1 MELGLNY
8 QTVSE
13 ADDAREGVLFATHSY
28 RGVSANPAS
37 VAQTLLRPW
46 EEGQMRPT
54 PVIALAA
61 ALTAFACGGS
71 TTGPT
76 RAPSTFTVLLKDSP
90 FSDAKSLL
98 VTFSEVSAHKADGE
112 WTRLPFSGGASSR
125 TCDLK
130 KLTDAQDVLGT
141 GPLAPGHY
149 TMVRLDVTSAALYF
163 DNAAAGPA
171 CAATVPTPAGRNAPV
186 EISSGIVRLN
196 REFELT
202 STTATTMLLDFD
214 GDRSVRETGNGRYMM
229 TPVIG
234 VVSVQ

>member
-1 MELGLNY
+1 MR
-8 QTVSE
+8 S
-13 ADDAREGVLFATHSY
+13 
-28 RGVSANPAS
+28 
-37 VAQTLLRPW
+37 TLA
-46 EEGQMRPT
+46 
-54 PVIALAA
+54 IAVAA
-61 ALTAFACGGS
+61 ALTVFACGGES
-71 TTGPT
+71 TTTGPT
-76 RAPSTFTVLLKDSP
+76 GAPSTFTVLLKDSP

-98 VTFSEVSAHKADGE
+98 VTFSEVSAHKAEGE

-149 TMVRLDVTSAALYF
+149 TMVRLEVTSAALYF

-171 CAATVPTPAGRNAPV
+171 CAASVATPAGRTASV
-186 EISSGIVRLN
+186 EVPSGVVRLN
-196 REFELT
+196 RQFELT
-202 STTATTMLLDFD
+202 STAATTMLLDFD

-234 VVSVQ
+234 IVSVQ

>member
-1 MELGLNY
+1 MKR
-8 QTVSE
+8 S
-13 ADDAREGVLFATHSY
+13 
-28 RGVSANPAS
+28 
-37 VAQTLLRPW
+37 TL
-46 EEGQMRPT
+46 
-54 PVIALAA
+54 VITCAA
-61 ALTAFACGGS
+61 ALSLFACGDS

-76 RAPSTFTVLLKDSP
+76 NSPSTFTVLLTDSP

-130 KLTDAQDVLGT
+130 KLTNAQDVLGT

-149 TMVRLDVTSAALYF
+149 TMVRLDVSSAALYF

-171 CAATVPTPAGRNAPV
+171 CAATVATPTGRSAPI
-186 EISSGIVRLN
+186 EITSGVVRLN
-196 REFELT
+196 RQFELT
-202 STTATTMLLDFD
+202 STVTTTMLLDFD
-214 GDRSVRETGNGRYMM
+214 GDRSVRETGNGHYMM

-234 VVSVQ
+234 IVSVQ